1 MLPVHAPTS
10 GTIKSIKP
18 YVATHPS
25 GLDEPTI
32 HLQADGLDQ
41 WIERNPIDDFQRHRQ
56 NNLFT
61 KSIKQV

>member
-18 YVATHPS
+18 YVAAHPS
-25 GLDEPTI
+25 GLDEPAI

-41 WIERNPIDDFQRHRQ
+41 WLARNPIDDF
-56 NNLFT
+56 
-61 KSIKQV
+61 